1 MTGAGRMLRFRVH
14 PNTLINFMKVSRIW
28 STSRSHP
35 AVAAIR
41 RGFTLIELLV
51 VIAIIAILAAMLLP
65 ALAAA
70 KRKAQEAG
78 CMSNLKQVDL
88 ALFMYLDD
96 YACIARDPT
105 DGNWVPYLA
114 SVQKG
119 ILKAAYCP
127 SATTNNPGMVFNG
140 GSSWGSTILPW
151 VGNDGSPTNSG
162 SYMLNAWIYYPDAAV
177 QSYVPNPPGVPG
189 LFNKQSNIKYSS
201 QTPLFV
207 DAIWEDGWPNGGT
220 QGVQGDTLPSPANL
234 NTGEEGVMMGRV
246 CIARHGINPASAPK
260 AANTAS
266 PFPGGVNVALADG
279 HVEYSKLDNLWLKYY
294 WHALSVPQPRPGLP

>member
-1 MTGAGRMLRFRVH
+1 M
-14 PNTLINFMKVSRIW
+14 
-28 STSRSHP
+28 
-35 AVAAIR
+35 
-41 RGFTLIELLV
+41 

-70 KRKAQEAG
+70 KRRAQEVG
-78 CMSNLKQVDL
+78 CMSNLKQMNL

-105 DGNWVPYLA
+105 DGNWVPYPAFPCRRA
-114 SVQKG
+114 SCTPLGAPWRPPTVRPDF
-119 ILKAAYCP
+119 Y
-127 SATTNNPGMVFNG
+127 G

-151 VGNDGSPTNSG
+151 VGNNGSPTNSG

-177 QSYVPNPPGVPG
+177 QGYVPTTPGVPG

-220 QGVQGDTLPSPANL
+220 QGVQGDDIPSPANL
-234 NTGEEGVMMGRV
+234 YLGEEGVMMGRV
-246 CIARHGINPASAPK
+246 CIARHGSIRQARREPRMPPRRFPAGSTWRWPTVMR
-260 AANTAS
+260 NTPGWTTS
-266 PFPGGVNVALADG
+266 GRNTTGTRFPCRRRGRGCPEPVLRGD
-279 HVEYSKLDNLWLKYY
+279 
-294 WHALSVPQPRPGLP
+294 VPATPPPPARLTETRRR